1 MGVWAGTWHTP
12 RFPHAH
18 PLRTHRASR
27 LPAPGPSGDTGSS
40 SPAPQGRYWQVT
52 AEQEP
57 TALRPKAET
66 PSSTALPLPA
76 PPHPHPRH
84 PFAAWAPAGGLVLTA
99 PNVSSELRDTRVSSL
114 EFVPSAQAPSG
125 PALFSKEV
133 TEIAKEE
140 KKETRASLQPQ
151 GSQEAGIPPP
161 FRCTPCTPH
170 LYRDHKTQLP
180 DMRCKAGQT
189 QQARGKAAVSCFLK
203 SSSLSISLAFQSGDL
218 QTAASEFGLVERRV

>member
-40 SPAPQGRYWQVT
+40 SPVPQGRYWQVT

-76 PPHPHPRH
+76 PPNPHPRH

-99 PNVSSELRDTRVSSL
+99 PNVSSELRDTRVSSP
-114 EFVPSAQAPSG
+114 ESVPSAQVGLPYFPRRSQRL
-125 PALFSKEV
+125 P
-133 TEIAKEE
+133 
-140 KKETRASLQPQ
+140 KKRKRKPELHSN
-151 GSQEAGIPPP
+151 
-161 FRCTPCTPH
+161 H
-170 LYRDHKTQLP
+170 
-180 DMRCKAGQT
+180 
-189 QQARGKAAVSCFLK
+189 KAAKRRGYPLPFGAPPAHPTFTGTTRL
-203 SSSLSISLAFQSGDL
+203 SS
-218 QTAASEFGLVERRV
+218 QT